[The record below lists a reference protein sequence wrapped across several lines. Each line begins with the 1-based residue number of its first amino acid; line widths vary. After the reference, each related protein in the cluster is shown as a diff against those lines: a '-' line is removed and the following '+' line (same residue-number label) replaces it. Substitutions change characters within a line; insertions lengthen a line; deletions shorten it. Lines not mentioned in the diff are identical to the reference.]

1 MDLKTGEW
9 LTSWMGVYAFSSV
22 VSIHWQSKWLIGEQ
36 LTCWMCVHPFLS
48 VVLILKHWRETHRL
62 VECSPVPSIV
72 LICSNTEEQ
81 LTYWM
86 HVHPLVLISG
96 SDLVKHWRVAHK
108 LNAFSPNLVRGLI
121 WSNTGEQLTYWMH
134 VHPILSVFSSGQRL
148 ESDSQTGYIL
158 ISGLVLI
165 HSITREQLTN

>member
-1 MDLKTGEW
+1 
-9 LTSWMGVYAFSSV
+9 
-22 VSIHWQSKWLIGEQ
+22 
-36 LTCWMCVHPFLS
+36 
-48 VVLILKHWRETHRL
+48 
-62 VECSPVPSIV
+62 
-72 LICSNTEEQ
+72 
-81 LTYWM
+81 M

-108 LNAFSPNLVRGLI
+108 LNAFSPNLSVFDGSLKHWRATHSLDACSPVLISGSDIVKHWRVTHILDACSPNLVRGLI